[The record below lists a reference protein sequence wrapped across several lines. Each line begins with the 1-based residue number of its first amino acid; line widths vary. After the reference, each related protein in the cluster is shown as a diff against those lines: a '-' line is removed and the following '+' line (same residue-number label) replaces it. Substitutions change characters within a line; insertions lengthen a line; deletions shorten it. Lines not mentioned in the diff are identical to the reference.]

1 MLKKSSSGL
10 NDRQKSGRTT
20 VYQRGNQ
27 RDTSPHYVL
36 LYSDD
41 EYSEDEENIPLQNR
55 NHAHAPRKVEVIKVE
70 VQPEDTLQALAL
82 KYGCTISEIKRV
94 NNIHKDNEIFA
105 RPVIKVPV
113 QPFSFL
119 TENLN
124 NIQNNETNNIET
136 EKPSTSKEDQILNLI
151 ATPLKVVTNSEIN
164 NIILNSV
171 IEPIS
176 QTDINEEVSSN
187 SSLLSPSEREINQE
201 RVLNR
206 TFSCSGADWGLT
218 WFHVIGISLLIWIGV
233 PIYIFY
239 ITNVSKHHILE
250 HPSKVNKT

>member
-1 MLKKSSSGL
+1 MFKKSL
-10 NDRQKSGRTT
+10 NDRHKSGRTS

-27 RDTSPHYVL
+27 RDASPHYVF

-55 NHAHAPRKVEVIKVE
+55 NHAHAPRKVEVIKIE
-70 VQPEDTLQALAL
+70 VQSEDTLQALAL
-82 KYGCTISEIKRV
+82 RYGCTISEIKRV
-94 NNIHKDNEIFA
+94 NNIHKENEIFA
-105 RPVIKVPV
+105 RQVIKVPV
-113 QPFSFL
+113 QPFSLL

-124 NIQNNETNNIET
+124 NEEIKEP
-136 EKPSTSKEDQILNLI
+136 EKSSTSKEEQILNLI
-151 ATPLKVVTNSEIN
+151 TTPLKVVSNSEIN

-176 QTDINEEVSSN
+176 QTDINEEENIN
-187 SSLLSPSEREINQE
+187 STLLSPSERKISQE
-201 RVLNR
+201 HRVNR
-206 TFSCSGADWGLT
+206 TFKCSGADWGFR

-239 ITNVSKHHILE
+239 VMKQHSIENPPKTNKS
-250 HPSKVNKT
+250 